1 MAFLRH
7 APYHWVRRRAREN
20 SGVRSRGEPQEPRG
34 AAKSVDKALTP
45 VICRARTV
53 VVGAG
58 QATAH
63 LCGGWMVRKDASLP
77 VIGLMIVLI
86 VFSGRWLV
94 QAANRQPAGS
104 AKQTAQRVLSLAAQ
118 AVRPSETLP
127 LSLMESIALALERNF
142 DIMIEG
148 FNPKIRASEVIN
160 EQAEFDPTTVAGFS
174 YIGGK
179 EQVPGAP
186 NRWPPDGTA
195 KVQTATPLAGVE
207 QRLQLGTRLGLQ
219 VSQQHINSNETGSS
233 SRVINPSDEVRASL
247 TLVQPVLRN
256 FGFDV
261 NRTRIRIAETNQE
274 ISESSLRDRVIRVV
288 TLVQELYWELVFRIQ
303 ELEVRRLSLK
313 LAQDLL
319 AQTRVQVAVG
329 TQPQLSILEGEAG
342 VAAREEA
349 VIVGENNV
357 RNVQDRLKELLSLF
371 EGRQRGAVEI
381 VPTDAPPFTIEAIDL
396 EKALEAA
403 FEHRPDYR
411 QAGLEIE
418 SRTLNERF
426 TRNQLLPALDLE
438 GRVGPNG
445 VDNNFG
451 ETLSNFT
458 SGNWVQ
464 YRVGFT
470 LRYPLGNQAA
480 KSRFTRARLEVEQA
494 KTVLERTEQRILVEV
509 REAVRNVETN
519 IKRVSVTRG
528 ARELSQKKLEAEE
541 KKLAVGLS
549 SVREVLRFQDDLSA
563 EQSREIRALTDYN
576 VSLANLDRAKGTT
589 LERLNIVVGNR

>member
-7 APYHWVRRRAREN
+7 APYHWVCRRAREN
-20 SGVRSRGEPQEPRG
+20 SAVRSRGEPQEPRG

-63 LCGGWMVRKDASLP
+63 LGGGWMVRKDASLP

-148 FNPKIRASEVIN
+148 FNPKIQASEVIN
-160 EQAEFDPTTVAGFS
+160 EQAEFDPTAVAGFS

-179 EQVPGAP
+179 EQVTGAP
-186 NRWPPDGTA
+186 SRWPPDGTA
-195 KVQTATPLAGVE
+195 KVHVSTPLAGVE
-207 QRLQLGTRLGLQ
+207 QRFQLGTRLGLQ

-233 SRVINPSDEVRASL
+233 SRVINPSDELRASL
-247 TLVQPVLRN
+247 TFVQPVLRN

-261 NRTRIRIAETNQE
+261 NRTPIRIAETNQE

-288 TLVQELYWELVFRIQ
+288 TLDQELYWELVFRIQ
-303 ELEVRRLSLK
+303 ELEVRRLSLT

-329 TQPQLSILEGEAG
+329 TQPQLSILEAEAG

-371 EGRQRGAVEI
+371 EGRYRGVVEI

-411 QAGLEIE
+411 QASLEIE

-445 VDNNFG
+445 VDTNFG
-451 ETLSNFT
+451 GTLSNFT
-458 SGNWVQ
+458 SGDWVQ

-549 SVREVLRFQDDLSA
+549 SVREVLRFQDDLSS

>member
-1 MAFLRH
+1 MVSKA
-7 APYHWVRRRAREN
+7 VR
-20 SGVRSRGEPQEPRG
+20 
-34 AAKSVDKALTP
+34 
-45 VICRARTV
+45 
-53 VVGAG
+53 
-58 QATAH
+58 
-63 LCGGWMVRKDASLP
+63 LP
-77 VIGLMIVLI
+77 VIGLLSVL
-86 VFSGRWLV
+86 VVCSSGALV
-94 QAANRQPAGS
+94 QAAGRQVSS
-104 AKQTAQRVLSLAAQ
+104 AKHTAQRVLSLAAQ

-148 FNPKIRASEVIN
+148 FNPKIRATEVIN
-160 EQAEFDPTTVAGFS
+160 EQAEFDPTAVAGFS
-174 YIGGK
+174 YAGGK

-186 NRWPPDGTA
+186 FRWPPDGTA
-195 KVQTATPLAGVE
+195 KVQTSTPVGGLE
-207 QRLQLGTRLGLQ
+207 QRLQFGTRLGVQ
-219 VSQQHINSNETGSS
+219 VSQQHIDSNETGSS
-233 SRVINPSDEVRASL
+233 SRVLNPTDELRASL
-247 TLVQPVLRN
+247 TVVQPVLRN
-256 FGFDV
+256 FGGDV

-274 ISESSLRDRVIRVV
+274 MSESSLRDRVMRVV

-303 ELEVRRLSLK
+303 ELEVRRLSLQ

-371 EGRQRGAVEI
+371 EERYRGVVEI
-381 VPTDAPPFTIEAIDL
+381 VPTDAPPFSTEAIDL
-396 EKALEAA
+396 EKALGAA

-411 QAGLEIE
+411 QASLEIE

-445 VDNNFG
+445 VDTNFG
-451 ETLSNFT
+451 DTVSNFT
-458 SGNWVQ
+458 SGDWVQ

-494 KTVLERTEQRILVEV
+494 KTELERTEQRILVEV

-528 ARELSQKKLEAEE
+528 ARELAQKKLEAEE

-549 SVREVLRFQDDLSA
+549 SVREVLRFQDDLSL

-576 VSLANLDRAKGTT
+576 ISLAHLERAKGTT
-589 LERLNIVVGNR
+589 LERFNIVVANR

>member
-1 MAFLRH
+1 MILLIEF
-7 APYHWVRRRAREN
+7 
-20 SGVRSRGEPQEPRG
+20 S
-34 AAKSVDKALTP
+34 
-45 VICRARTV
+45 
-53 VVGAG
+53 
-58 QATAH
+58 
-63 LCGGWMVRKDASLP
+63 SL
-77 VIGLMIVLI
+77 
-86 VFSGRWLV
+86 SLV
-94 QAANRQPAGS
+94 QAATRRQSGS
-104 AKQTAQRVLSLAAQ
+104 AKQTAQRVMSLYAQ
-118 AVRPSETLP
+118 PARPSDMLP

-142 DIMIEG
+142 DIIIEG
-148 FNPKIRASEVIN
+148 FNPKIRAADVIN
-160 EQAEFDPTTVAGFS
+160 EQAEFDPTTFAGFS
-174 YIGGK
+174 YSGGK
-179 EQVPGAP
+179 EQLDDAP
-186 NRWPPDGTA
+186 FRWPPDRTA
-195 KVQTATPLAGVE
+195 KVRIATPLVGVE

-219 VSQQHINSNETGSS
+219 VSQQHINSNETAST
-233 SRVINPSDEVRASL
+233 SRFIEPSDELRT
-247 TLVQPVLRN
+247 TLIFVQPVLRN

-274 ISESSLRDRVIRVV
+274 ISDSSLKERVIRVV
-288 TLVQELYWELVFRIQ
+288 TLVQELYWDLVFRIQ

-357 RNVQDRLKELLSLF
+357 RNVEDRLKELLSFF
-371 EGRQRGAVEI
+371 EDRQKGGVAI
-381 VPTDAPPFTIEAIDL
+381 APTDTPQFTIEAIDL

-411 QAGLEIE
+411 QAKLEIE
-418 SRTLNERF
+418 SRNLNERF
-426 TRNQLLPALDLE
+426 TRNQLLPTLELE
-438 GRVGPNG
+438 GRVGLNG
-445 VDNNFG
+445 IDDNIGEMLNNFA
-451 ETLSNFT
+451 
-458 SGNWVQ
+458 SGNYVQ
-464 YRVGFT
+464 YRVGINV
-470 LRYPLGNQAA
+470 RYPLGNQAA

-494 KTVLERTEQRILVEV
+494 KAILERTEQRILVEV

-528 ARELSQKKLEAEE
+528 ARELTQKKLEAEE

-589 LERLNIVVGNR
+589 LERLNIIVGSR

>member
-1 MAFLRH
+1 
-7 APYHWVRRRAREN
+7 
-20 SGVRSRGEPQEPRG
+20 
-34 AAKSVDKALTP
+34 
-45 VICRARTV
+45 
-53 VVGAG
+53 
-58 QATAH
+58 
-63 LCGGWMVRKDASLP
+63 MVSKDASLP
-77 VIGLMIVLI
+77 VIGLMIVMI
-86 VFSGRWLV
+86 VFSGRSLA
-94 QAANRQPAGS
+94 QAANRQQEGS
-104 AKQTAQRVLSLAAQ
+104 AKQTVQRVLSISAQ

-142 DIMIEG
+142 DIIIEG
-148 FNPKIRASEVIN
+148 FNPKIRAADVIN
-160 EQAEFDPTTVAGFS
+160 EQAEFDPTTLAGFS
-174 YIGGK
+174 YSGGR
-179 EQVPGAP
+179 EQLDDTPSQ
-186 NRWPPDGTA
+186 WPPDRTA
-195 KVQTATPLAGVE
+195 KVRTSTPLVGIE
-207 QRLQLGTRLGLQ
+207 QRLLPGTRLGLQ
-219 VSQQHINSNETGSS
+219 VSQQHINSNQTGSN
-233 SRVINPSDEVRASL
+233 SRFVEPSDELRASL

-261 NRTRIRIAETNQE
+261 NRSRIRIAETNQE
-274 ISESSLRDRVIRVV
+274 ISESSLQDRVIRVV

-357 RNVQDRLKELLSLF
+357 RNVQDRLKELLSF
-371 EGRQRGAVEI
+371 YEDRQRSAVEI
-381 VPTDAPPFTIEAIDL
+381 VPTDAPPFTIEAIEL

-411 QAGLEIE
+411 QARLEIE

-426 TRNQLLPALDLE
+426 SRNQLLPALDLE
-438 GRVGPNG
+438 GRVGLNG
-445 VDNNFG
+445 LDDNFGDTLNNFIS
-451 ETLSNFT
+451 T
-458 SGNWVQ
+458 NWVQ

-470 LRYPLGNQAA
+470 IRYPIGNQAA

-509 REAVRNVETN
+509 RESVRNVETN

-528 ARELSQKKLEAEE
+528 ARELAQKKLEAEE

-549 SVREVLRFQDDLSA
+549 SVREVLRFQDDLSS

-576 VSLANLDRAKGTT
+576 ISLANLDRAKGTT

>member
-1 MAFLRH
+1 MAFLPH
-7 APYHWVRRRAREN
+7 APYHWVCRRAREN
-20 SGVRSRGEPQEPRG
+20 SAVRSRGEPQEPRG

-53 VVGAG
+53 VVRAG

-63 LCGGWMVRKDASLP
+63 LGGGWMVRKDASLP

-86 VFSGRWLV
+86 VYSGRWLV

-160 EQAEFDPTTVAGFS
+160 EQAEFDPTAVAGFS

-179 EQVPGAP
+179 EQVTGAP
-186 NRWPPDGTA
+186 SRWPPDGTA
-195 KVQTATPLAGVE
+195 KVQTSTPLAGVE
-207 QRLQLGTRLGLQ
+207 QRFQLGTRLGLQ

-288 TLVQELYWELVFRIQ
+288 TLVQELYWELVFGIQ

-371 EGRQRGAVEI
+371 EERYRGVVEI

-411 QAGLEIE
+411 QASLEIE

-426 TRNQLLPALDLE
+426 SRNQLLPALDLE

-445 VDNNFG
+445 VDTNFG
-451 ETLSNFT
+451 GTLSNFT
-458 SGNWVQ
+458 SGDWVQ

-528 ARELSQKKLEAEE
+528 ARELAQKKLEAEE

-549 SVREVLRFQDDLSA
+549 SVREILRFQDDLSS

-576 VSLANLDRAKGTT
+576 VSLANLERAKGTT

>member
-7 APYHWVRRRAREN
+7 APYHWVCRRAREN
-20 SGVRSRGEPQEPRG
+20 SAVRSRGEPQEPRG

-63 LCGGWMVRKDASLP
+63 LGGGWMVRKDASLP

-86 VFSGRWLV
+86 VFSGGWV
-94 QAANRQPAGS
+94 VHAANRPPAAS
-104 AKQTAQRVLSLAAQ
+104 AKQTAQRVLSLTAQ
-118 AVRPSETLP
+118 AVRPADTLP
-127 LSLMESIALALERNF
+127 LSLMECIALALERNF

-148 FNPKIRASEVIN
+148 FNPKIRAAEVIN
-160 EQAEFDPTTVAGFS
+160 AQAEFDPTAVAGFS
-174 YIGGK
+174 YLGGK

-186 NRWPPDGTA
+186 FRWPPDGTA
-195 KVQTATPLAGVE
+195 KVRTATPLAGVE
-207 QRLQLGTRLGLQ
+207 QRFRLGTRLGLQ

-233 SRVINPSDEVRASL
+233 SRVLNPTDELRASL
-247 TLVQPVLRN
+247 TVVQPVLRN

-261 NRTRIRIAETNQE
+261 NRTSIRIAETNQE

-371 EGRQRGAVEI
+371 EERYRGVVEI

-418 SRTLNERF
+418 SSTLNERF
-426 TRNQLLPALDLE
+426 SRNQLLPALDLE

-445 VDNNFG
+445 VDTNFG
-451 ETLSNFT
+451 DTLSNFT
-458 SGNWVQ
+458 SGDWVQ

-528 ARELSQKKLEAEE
+528 ARELAQKKLEAEE

-549 SVREVLRFQDDLSA
+549 SVREVLRFQDDLSS

-576 VSLANLDRAKGTT
+576 VSLANLERAKGTT
-589 LERLNIVVGNR
+589 LERLNIVVGDR